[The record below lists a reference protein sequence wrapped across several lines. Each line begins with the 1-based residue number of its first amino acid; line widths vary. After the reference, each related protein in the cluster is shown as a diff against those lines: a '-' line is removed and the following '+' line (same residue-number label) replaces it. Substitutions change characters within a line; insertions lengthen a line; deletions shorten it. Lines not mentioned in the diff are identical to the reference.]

1 MNTSVCKRKKRVIR
15 RRLFIVVVVFLLI
28 IIAAATIMGAII
40 NGILS
45 IFYSSTKYLVMQSG
59 NNKAILSGKEIVLGD
74 SYEYAVFTDEDG
86 DFIIPIEQIANSLG
100 LEFGLGESSKY
111 VTLSK
116 ENKSVQIPV
125 VDTKNIYSN
134 QVLFVSANEFAN
146 AIECKFAISQ
156 DGNYAIL
163 SNRKIKDKQMT
174 EFCEKA
180 TISLGNPFEILKENS
195 IIFRAGSD
203 NVIKNGQQME
213 LNDSNG
219 NLYSPYVDGEKY
231 YLPVNAISNIFNGKE
246 KGYDSKVKFTVG
258 ENEFIINKNG
268 KLTVNGT
275 QINNGAIVSQLPIS

>member
-1 MNTSVCKRKKRVIR
+1 
-15 RRLFIVVVVFLLI
+15 
-28 IIAAATIMGAII
+28 MGAII

-146 AIECKFAISQ
+146 AIKYKFAISQ

-203 NVIKNGQQME
+203 NVIKNGQQMD

-246 KGYDSKVKFTVG
+246 KEYDSKVKFTVG
-258 ENEFIINKNG
+258 ENEVIINKNG

-275 QINNGAIVSQLPIS
+275 QVNNGAIVSQLPIS